1 MKKVFAVLCGCV
13 MIILTA
19 CGGKN
24 STNNETKGA
33 TPTATVTTVAQEI
46 TEPAEPTA
54 TVTAEPTAVPT
65 EEPEI
70 TNTIA
75 LPTPTTVVAP
85 TAVPTPI
92 MNNDAVSAKEFLE
105 FFKALGKEHSVSRV
119 NELKNRFDGRTILED
134 NTIYV
139 VYLDLT
145 TLPENGFEPC
155 DAWDG
160 WYRWNGDDEEYSFFK
175 GIFFTDEEYEAGV
188 LEIEVRESAA
198 YGTTPG
204 SDSKE
209 RSGYWLYFRN
219 DGYVDTYNY
228 TICREGLGEEVDPTG
243 AITNAD
249 LYYREITDRTDDLV
263 FELASTVPA
272 SEDGKTYRISKHVS
286 VLSTVKEVRDVEYYV
301 DTVVKECD
309 NAEDGSKSTVSAD
322 FEIVDLYRPGTREP
336 VINLAKGSLA
346 VGEKKTIDGTSESEI
361 EKAAKELVES
371 TVALSGYTFDVRKTD
386 GAYLVHFGDGIDVV
400 EVVATIGYAEEN
412 GGTTLTIDKLE
423 LGYSIFD

>member
-13 MIILTA
+13 MIMLTA

-33 TPTATVTTVAQEI
+33 TPTATVTTVAQ
-46 TEPAEPTA
+46 
-54 TVTAEPTAVPT
+54 
-65 EEPEI
+65 EI